1 MHASF
6 YFLMIWRMILVI
18 MYETFEQCARALL
31 NNKQLDEAKGGLIT
45 INNNR
50 FDYSLHGQ
58 PEQEGDPFLGIYP
71 SATPEAKWRVVH
83 HKVPES
89 EDAYRAFTANPENG
103 EFI

>member
-1 MHASF
+1 
-6 YFLMIWRMILVI
+6 

-31 NNKQLDEAKGGLIT
+31 NNEQLDQAKGGLII

-58 PEQEGDPFLGIYP
+58 PEREGDPFLSIYP

-89 EDAYRAFTANPENG
+89 EDAYRAFTENPENG